1 MFFLPTIIQDL
12 MKPLYFAAVS
22 LVVLTGCG
30 VQQYKVDSSL
40 NYLELMGAPMAR
52 LELNSTEDEVTVD
65 SVVINRGQCK
75 DIDNGRNFPFTLKYG
90 EKMSVISERCKVREV
105 TWTIN
110 GIEHTFN
117 WDPH

>member
-1 MFFLPTIIQDL
+1 
-12 MKPLYFAAVS
+12 MKSYFAVSAS
-22 LVVLTGCG
+22 LVLLAGCG
-30 VQQYKVDSSL
+30 AQQYKVDSRLS
-40 NYLELMGAPMAR
+40 YIEAMGPPMA
-52 LELNSTEDEVTVD
+52 LIELTSTEDEVTVD

-75 DIDNGRNFPFTLKYG
+75 DIENGRNFPVTIKYG
-90 EKMSVISERCKVREV
+90 EKMSVISNLCKVREV